1 MDGSSAITELLTLV
15 PNFTQMFRKY
25 TDYTQ
30 PYSVPTSVY
39 HYDPLGP
46 PPAFPGAPDP
56 GHAPHSPAPAHAQ
69 WPGVEHSAVA
79 AHPALGTVPHSMT
92 SYYSH
97 PAFLPHA
104 ARDLREA
111 QAGMQVN
118 THKKMIHIHSQLNV

>member
-1 MDGSSAITELLTLV
+1 MDGSSVITEALTFIRSLHKC
-15 PNFTQMFRKY
+15 FRKY
-25 TDYTQ
+25 SDYTQ

-39 HYDPLGP
+39 HYDPLAP

-56 GHAPHSPAPAHAQ
+56 SHAPHSPAPAHAH
-69 WPGVEHSAVA
+69 WPGAEHGGP

-97 PAFLPHA
+97 PAFLPHT

-111 QAGMQVN
+111 QAGMQV
-118 THKKMIHIHSQLNV
+118 MIQMDE

>member
-1 MDGSSAITELLTLV
+1 M
-15 PNFTQMFRKY
+15 
-25 TDYTQ
+25 
-30 PYSVPTSVY
+30 PTSVY

-46 PPAFPGAPDP
+46 PPAFPGAPEP
-56 GHAPHSPAPAHAQ
+56 SGHAPHS
-69 WPGVEHSAVA
+69 
-79 AHPALGTVPHSMT
+79 PALGTVPHSMT

-118 THKKMIHIHSQLNV
+118 TRGILRMIYVDR